1 MLYYKATAGCG
12 ARVLGRSRCAS
23 APPRFSHPGSC
34 SGVAA
39 PAPVDRP
46 LSFATA
52 VARSLAPSVYLVPS
66 SHPPPF
72 VLLHVSCVLLAQES
86 TAKPSPLVS
95 VRRCMNQAVPRRVSP
110 IVS

>member
-1 MLYYKATAGCG
+1 MRKRTAPFLSSW
-12 ARVLGRSRCAS
+12 VVQRCCR
-23 APPRFSHPGSC
+23 PRTC
-34 SGVAA
+34 L
-39 PAPVDRP
+39 APVDRP